1 VVNSPYHWIDPWGD
15 KITKAQ
21 REDAVQSPL
30 NRNTKTKRLM
40 KALREKKCPIPQI
53 SCECCKSSG
62 SFDPAS
68 KNIKVCYTNS
78 FSKRE
83 AIKTVLLIISLVFLG
98 GCLYPPGNRQVVTG
112 LRVKLERIADMGDGE
127 VIYEGVLVNTST
139 STVQLSRFDLGNA
152 MLRVVL
158 SDPSDEAFSVQMVPS
173 LLLRDPPLGE
183 AYFMDVLGP
192 NLKLDFSEAIPGS
205 LDLQGRDMAR
215 LQYSVN
221 WTVNMRDAS
230 GRMGKALLQ
239 GTGLVDVQV
248 RKGTTGSRHSK
259 SDR

>member
-1 VVNSPYHWIDPWGD
+1 
-15 KITKAQ
+15 
-21 REDAVQSPL
+21 
-30 NRNTKTKRLM
+30 
-40 KALREKKCPIPQI
+40 
-53 SCECCKSSG
+53 
-62 SFDPAS
+62 
-68 KNIKVCYTNS
+68 
-78 FSKRE
+78 
-83 AIKTVLLIISLVFLG
+83 
-98 GCLYPPGNRQVVTG
+98 
-112 LRVKLERIADMGDGE
+112 MGDGE